1 CMIGGQAGI
10 VGHLT
15 VAARTQVGAQ
25 AGVIGSVKQE
35 GSILLG
41 MHAFDH
47 GQFMRAYAHFKKSG
61 KKDL

>member
-1 CMIGGQAGI
+1 
-10 VGHLT
+10 
-15 VAARTQVGAQ
+15 VGAQ

-41 MHAFDH
+41 MPAFDH